1 MVGNIEADCD
11 IHTIK
16 IIESNKQYFIN
27 NYGYIDTHKFSGMQY
42 VVDNYKEKWKWKLKL
57 IPDKNE

>member
-27 NYGYIDTHKFSGMQY
+27 TYGYIDTHKFSGMQY
-42 VVDNYKEKWKWKLKL
+42 VVDNYKEK
-57 IPDKNE
+57 